1 MSIIVIMNKS
11 IFRKST
17 KISLY
22 LMLFLS
28 FVFFSSEVFA
38 KTDKKDTVTGEPLQD
53 IVVIS
58 QNDWLIIPHL
68 YYKPETQFAYGVV
81 FLTYFQ
87 DIIMSIPPIKLRPT
101 TLAITFTHTQN
112 DQFIFQVFPEFY
124 FFRDKYHIKN
134 EFQYMNY
141 PDKFYGIGQD
151 TTENDREEYTSRI
164 FSFKNIIERAFIPG
178 FYIGLLYHIDVR
190 KTTQA
195 QDGGLIDSN
204 LLPGADKGLVSGLG
218 FTINYDNR
226 DDILFTRDGSYAN
239 FTITQYSKYIK
250 SDFDYINVTFDYRFF
265 EPFWF
270 SHVLAVQFIS
280 GYIHGQAPFYLLSQM
295 GGAKLMRGLYEGRYR
310 DRNVIVVQGEYRF
323 PLFWRFI
330 GCGFAGAGEVA
341 QTIREFNKEHII
353 YTWGGGLRFK
363 LKKDQTLN
371 ARLDIGFSKNF
382 TGVYVTIGE
391 AI

>member
-1 MSIIVIMNKS
+1 MSIIVIMNRS
-11 IFRKST
+11 IIRKST
-17 KISLY
+17 KISLCII
-22 LMLFLS
+22 LFLLCIY
-28 FVFFSSEVFA
+28 FSSNLYA
-38 KTDKKDTVTGEPLQD
+38 KTDIKDTVTGEPLQD

-151 TTENDREEYTSRI
+151 TLEEDKEAYTSRI

-204 LLPGADKGLVSGLG
+204 ILPGADKGLVSGLG
-218 FTINYDNR
+218 FTLNYDNR

-270 SHVLAVQFIS
+270 SHVLALQFFS

-310 DRNVIVVQGEYRF
+310 DRNVVVVQAEYRF

-341 QTIREFNKEHII
+341 PAIRDFNKECIV

>member
-1 MSIIVIMNKS
+1 MEIMNISLVKKS
-11 IFRKST
+11 IEITLFIILSLSCIFYST
-17 KISLY
+17 TLD
-22 LMLFLS
+22 
-28 FVFFSSEVFA
+28 A
-38 KTDKKDTVTGEPLQD
+38 KVDKKDTVTGEPLQD
-53 IVVIS
+53 VVVII

-101 TLAITFTHTQN
+101 TLAVTFTNTQN
-112 DQFIFQVFPEFY
+112 DQFIFQIFPEFY

-134 EFQYMNY
+134 ELQYMNY
-141 PDKFYGIGQD
+141 PDQFYGIGQD
-151 TTENDREEYTSRI
+151 TTEDCKETYTSRI

-178 FYIGLLYHIDVR
+178 FYIGLLYHIDIR
-190 KTTQA
+190 KITQA
-195 QDGGLIDSN
+195 QSGGLIDLN
-204 LLPGADKGLVSGLG
+204 LVPGSDKGLVSGLG

-226 DDILFTRDGSYAN
+226 DDILFTRDGTYAN
-239 FTITQYSKYIK
+239 LTITQYSKYIK
-250 SDFDYINVTFDYRFF
+250 SDFDFVNVTFDYRFF
-265 EPFWF
+265 ETFWF
-270 SHVLAVQFIS
+270 SHVLALQFFF

-310 DRNVIVVQGEYRF
+310 DRNVVVIQAEYRV
-323 PLFWRFI
+323 PLFWRVI
-330 GCGFAGAGEVA
+330 ACGFAGAGEVLPDMHDFD
-341 QTIREFNKEHII
+341 REHIV

-363 LKKDQTLN
+363 LKQEQTFN
-371 ARLDIGFSKNF
+371 VRFDIGFSKNF

>member
-1 MSIIVIMNKS
+1 MAIIGIMKISNVKKS
-11 IFRKST
+11 IKITLCIILSVSSIFYST
-17 KISLY
+17 K
-22 LMLFLS
+22 LS
-28 FVFFSSEVFA
+28 A
-38 KTDKKDTVTGEPLQD
+38 KVDKKDTVTGEPLQD

-58 QNDWLIIPHL
+58 KNDWLIIPHL

-101 TLAITFTHTQN
+101 TLAVTFTHTQN

-141 PDKFYGIGQD
+141 PDKFYGIGHD
-151 TTENDREEYTSRI
+151 TTEDYKEAYTSRI

-178 FYIGLLYHIDVR
+178 FYIGLLYHIDIR

-195 QDGGLIDSN
+195 QSGGLLDSN
-204 LLPGADKGLVSGLG
+204 LVPGSDKGLVSGLG
-218 FTINYDNR
+218 ITINYDNR

-239 FTITQYSKYIK
+239 LTVTQYSKYIK
-250 SDFDYINVTFDYRFF
+250 SDFDFVNVTFDYRFF

-270 SHVLAVQFIS
+270 SHVLALQFFS

-310 DRNVIVVQGEYRF
+310 DRNVVVIQAEYRV

-330 GCGFAGAGEVA
+330 ACGFAGAGEVSPA
-341 QTIREFNKEHII
+341 IRDFDREHIV

-363 LKKDQTLN
+363 LKQEQTLN
-371 ARLDIGFSKNF
+371 LRLDIGFSKNF